1 MRIIAGTARSLP
13 LKTIEGAD
21 TRPTTDRI
29 KETLFNMLHGD
40 IPGCYFLD
48 LFAGSGQ
55 IGLEALSRGAA
66 YTVFVENSKKVI
78 ETLETRSYVFRHVG
92 INKIIKQTTTPIIR
106 DGKIRGLLT
115 VSSDVTKEENLKAS
129 LIDKNYQL
137 NTLLKTLPLLV
148 YMKDKDR
155 NLIVASDNARNF
167 VFNGVDAY
175 SDDIVIDMEQ
185 AEQESENEDNYVL
198 QNKKP
203 LKKEKAAVDK
213 DGKLHWYKIS
223 KAPIINS
230 KNEVNGLVSIAKNI
244 DKEKQ
249 LEKQRDLFLATL
261 THDLKNPL
269 QAQISSL
276 EMLYKEYYGKIDAEH
291 QEIMELV
298 IESSKYMRDMLCT
311 LLKTCRDNSG
321 IIQLER

>member
-1 MRIIAGTARSLP
+1 MIDLKGKEYLLNAILEYCEDIVTVKDLNLNYVAYNRAFVKLMGFDKAFAATIINRSVS
-13 LKTIEGAD
+13 KIFGED
-21 TRPTTDRI
+21 DCV
-29 KETLFNMLHGD
+29 D
-40 IPGCYFLD
+40 I
-48 LFAGSGQ
+48 
-55 IGLEALSRGAA
+55 I
-66 YTVFVENSKKVI
+66 VENSKKVI

-261 THDLKNPL
+261 TND
-269 QAQISSL
+269 
-276 EMLYKEYYGKIDAEH
+276 
-291 QEIMELV
+291 
-298 IESSKYMRDMLCT
+298 
-311 LLKTCRDNSG
+311 
-321 IIQLER
+321 